1 MKTFVLPPEDIIT
14 PSSLLQTNNTI
25 DYQGISWLSLFGT
38 TRSDSRVSRSRDI
51 HPNLSYGDIER
62 DLKKYPLKKKL
73 KKSAQRFD
81 FSSFFK
87 NLEPKFGHFQLH
99 HNLICNSYHDL
110 YYLGQNNC
118 VNSFCTIRKKK
129 KKYPNSELNPACLA
143 VSKNFYALGGH
154 EGNLE
159 LYNLK
164 SNNSIYNGMITA
176 DGESHITNH
185 LSFSDENGSSLD
197 LLVSS
202 NDCTLK
208 IFDLVQGFS
217 NPSYKFSKS
226 VGINFAK
233 KSPFKPLI
241 ATYSDQLDPEIVDR
255 RSNEIVMSLIGHED
269 YGFCLDW
276 HPINEHIIASG
287 NQDATTRIWD
297 LRNPKVYIII
307 QNF

>member
-1 MKTFVLPPEDIIT
+1 MKTSVLPPNDIIT
-14 PSSLLQTNNTI
+14 SSSLLEINDPM
-25 DYQGISWLSLFGT
+25 DYQGIHWFSMFGN
-38 TRSDSRVSRSRDI
+38 TRSTSRAVRSRDI
-51 HPNLSYGDIER
+51 RPNLSFGDIER
-62 DLKKYPLKKKL
+62 DVNKYPLKKKL
-73 KKSAQRFD
+73 KKTAQRFD

-87 NLEPKFGHFQLH
+87 NLEPKCGHFQLH

-118 VNSFCTIRKKK
+118 VNSFCTIRKKT
-129 KKYPNSELNPACLA
+129 KKYPNSNLNPSCLA
-143 VSKNFYALGGH
+143 VSKNIYALGGH
-154 EGNLE
+154 EGNIE

-164 SNNSIYNGMITA
+164 NNDSIYNGTITE
-176 DGESHITNH
+176 DGGAHITNH
-185 LSFSDENGSSLD
+185 LSFSDDNGSSLE

-208 IFDLVQGFS
+208 IFDLAHGLS
-217 NPSYKFSKS
+217 NPSFKFSKM

-241 ATYSDQLDPEIVDR
+241 ATYSDQLEPEILDKR
-255 RSNEIVMSLIGHED
+255 TNEVVMSLKGHED

-276 HPINEHIIASG
+276 HPIDEHIIASG
-287 NQDATTRIWD
+287 NQDATTRVWD
-297 LRNPKVYIII
+297 LRNPKVCI